1 MGRYLLLT
9 LLILRVSVVFAGVDE
24 FANRLRAGTEEAQQG
39 KYAAAMADL
48 QAAVILE
55 PDNSQ
60 GWYQLGL
67 LLGETTDFRGAESA
81 FRRSLQIKP
90 NFAPAHYNL
99 ALTLIA
105 NPQSKLDWPQAIAEC
120 REALKYQPDYAEARN
135 LLGAGLTSEG
145 EIEAAIIELQHAVR
159 LNPSLAEARFNLAI
173 ALEKNDRL
181 DEAAQEFQAAITA
194 KASYPEATTSLG
206 KLYLRMGKMQEAEKE
221 LEKAVQLNPDLADA
235 HHALAGVFQS
245 QDKRGQATVELNL
258 ATDLSRR
265 TTDAIESARLSNLG
279 LQLASKGDL
288 AGANA
293 ALRQAIALKPDY
305 GIPHYNLG
313 LILADQKNFSDAL
326 QELMKAISL
335 LPGQAKP
342 WLQAGRV
349 LLARGDRARA
359 LEALAWAARL
369 SPSDAAIGAEIAS
382 MQGSEPLPA
391 TVQKS
396 SEPSAAPAMGAVS
409 DTAQGHLAF
418 ADQLVHS
425 GDYLGAIGELLRGL
439 ALQPSDLVARR
450 ELGHAYA
457 KLDDQEHAILEYYKI
472 LGAAPDDANTRAVLG
487 EVLLAQGHA
496 KEAAE
501 EFRIALKYNPDS
513 KALQASL
520 ERAVR
525 ATPVVH

>member
-1 MGRYLLLT
+1 MNSRTGFVLVPRKRSRAST
-9 LLILRVSVVFAGVDE
+9 LRPWPICKLRLSSNRTIPKVGINSDCCSV
-24 FANRLRAGTEEAQQG
+24 RLRIFGERVR
-39 KYAAAMADL
+39 
-48 QAAVILE
+48 VI
-55 PDNSQ
+55 
-60 GWYQLGL
+60 
-67 LLGETTDFRGAESA
+67 
-81 FRRSLQIKP
+81 RRSLQIKP

-349 LLARGDRARA
+349 LLARGDPRAR
-359 LEALAWAARL
+359 W
-369 SPSDAAIGAEIAS
+369 
-382 MQGSEPLPA
+382 
-391 TVQKS
+391 K
-396 SEPSAAPAMGAVS
+396 
-409 DTAQGHLAF
+409 
-418 ADQLVHS
+418 
-425 GDYLGAIGELLRGL
+425 LLRGRHVYRRRTL
-439 ALQPSDLVARR
+439 RLVRKSHPCRVPNLCRPPCRNPPSRPRHRQWVRCPTLR
-450 ELGHAYA
+450 
-457 KLDDQEHAILEYYKI
+457 
-472 LGAAPDDANTRAVLG
+472 
-487 EVLLAQGHA
+487 
-496 KEAAE
+496 
-501 EFRIALKYNPDS
+501 
-513 KALQASL
+513 
-520 ERAVR
+520 R
-525 ATPVVH
+525 ATSPSPTSSFIPATTWAQLASCFGSLLSNPLTWLPVGSSGTLTRSWMIKSTPFLSIQNTGGCPG